1 MTREATTEIVSSYL
15 QHGLVENNPEKIAF
29 APDVTITENG
39 RLDAR
44 GVDAAQG
51 LLRGEP
57 AAAIEKV
64 NVNKWVVEG
73 DEVVTVCDLYRSDD
87 RRVVAILY
95 FRIYD
100 GEIREV
106 RIDSGLHPTP
116 QELAQY
122 NLPS

>member
-44 GVDAAQG
+44 GVDAAHG

-57 AAAIEKV
+57 AATIA
-64 NVNKWVVEG
+64 
-73 DEVVTVCDLYRSDD
+73 
-87 RRVVAILY
+87 
-95 FRIYD
+95 
-100 GEIREV
+100 
-106 RIDSGLHPTP
+106 SGLVMSNSAPRPYPRGLDATSL
-116 QELAQY
+116 LASRQRKRPAITA
-122 NLPS
+122 NMP